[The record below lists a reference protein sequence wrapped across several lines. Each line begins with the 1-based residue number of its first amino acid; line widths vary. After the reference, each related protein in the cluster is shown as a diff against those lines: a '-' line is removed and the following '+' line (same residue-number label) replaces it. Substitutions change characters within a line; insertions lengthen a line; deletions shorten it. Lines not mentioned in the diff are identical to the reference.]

1 MSFHIVVYRSKRN
14 WSNDDIYHSLT
25 QTTSFST
32 DFKTLQEKR
41 DNMLNQVNTSIEL
54 LEYLCDSTVLPQSF
68 EDKFA
73 VCTFLQSSLKV
84 FKKLLKLIFGKGS
97 NSTSTTTESFI
108 SNELFTVTKENIV
121 CIEILKNDFVTEG
134 KVTNP
139 KHLDIYMQ
147 SLPKSQRYIEKYLVH
162 IKYWQI
168 LGY

>member
-1 MSFHIVVYRSKRN
+1 M
-14 WSNDDIYHSLT
+14 
-25 QTTSFST
+25 
-32 DFKTLQEKR
+32 
-41 DNMLNQVNTSIEL
+41 
-54 LEYLCDSTVLPQSF
+54 F

-84 FKKLLKLIFGKGS
+84 FNKLC
-97 NSTSTTTESFI
+97 
-108 SNELFTVTKENIV
+108 TVIKENIV

-139 KHLDIYMQ
+139 KLLDVTCRVCQ
-147 SLPKSQRYIEKYLVH
+147 KVKRYIEKYLVH

>member
-1 MSFHIVVYRSKRN
+1 MSFHVVVYKYKRN
-14 WSNDDIYHSLT
+14 WTNDDMCHSLT

-41 DNMLNQVNTSIEL
+41 DNTLNQVNASIEL
-54 LEYLCDSTVLPQSF
+54 LEYLCDSTVLPQMF
-68 EDKFA
+68 KNKFA

-84 FKKLLKLIFGKGS
+84 FNKLLKVIFCKGS
-97 NSTSTTTESFI
+97 NSTCTTMESFI
-108 SNELFTVTKENIV
+108 NNELCTVIKENIV

-139 KHLDIYMQ
+139 KLLDVTC
-147 SLPKSQRYIEKYLVH
+147 KVKRYIEKYLVH